1 MEQLFAGPF
10 RPKQFTLLL
19 PSRKILRHTCQRSY
33 VNLKISQAKTFQSV
47 NQKCT
52 FMQVKQLKKEYKA
65 VRKLLLMSSTID
77 CLPSRSSLGNYR
89 FYSTEKDEAKKNENK
104 NEDKNKNED
113 EKKKD
118 DGKKTDED
126 KKHVNTTELLR
137 ITNSLDFWIA
147 FLISIVMSW
156 FLSGPKPEGKTVKY
170 EEFVNDYLMKGRVSH
185 VTIYAGRD
193 GRAVERPQ
201 ATLYPVKY
209 KNMADEKL
217 NIELASHG
225 FEKKLRQLES
235 DLNVQKTESIPVNYS
250 DKVLLTEREHQLLR
264 IIAAFY
270 VFSTVW
276 IFMRLR
282 KFVTRSKDKV
292 PKDSTVEK
300 LWDGSIMSESFSL
313 TRGDKLMKEK
323 MTFKDVAGLHEA
335 KTEVFEFVKYLK
347 NRDLVQKLGA
357 RPPTGALLLGPPG
370 CGKTLLAKALASECD
385 VPFYYMAATEFMDM
399 FVGAGASKVRKLFQ
413 NARENAP
420 CIIYI
425 DEIDAIG
432 RVRGQSNQSDEQLLN
447 QLLTELDGMNERK
460 DVIILASTNR
470 ADVLDKALLR
480 PGRFDRHIM
489 IDLPTLL
496 ERTEL
501 FELYLNKLKLKSPV
515 STYANKLAKLTPG
528 MSGADISNIC
538 NEAAIHAA
546 RVGNTEVSASD
557 FEFAIERIIAG
568 AAKSTNTLT
577 YGDKKVIAYH
587 EAGHAV
593 VGWLLEHT
601 DALLKVTIVP
611 RTTNIL
617 GFAQYLPKE
626 NQLYSNEQLFEMM
639 CMALGGRVAESV
651 IFNSI
656 TNGAQ
661 DDLTRVTKIAYAQI
675 KTYGMSKTV
684 GLLSF
689 PLDDD
694 MGIRPFSKKYQNM
707 IDIEAQQLVGQAYRR
722 TEKIIQE
729 NVDKLHKVA
738 NLLLE
743 KETISASQI
752 EELIGPPPFGKKN
765 MIDPETLYDDEV
777 AESLSPSKPKD
788 TTKSV

>member
-1 MEQLFAGPF
+1 
-10 RPKQFTLLL
+10 
-19 PSRKILRHTCQRSY
+19 
-33 VNLKISQAKTFQSV
+33 
-47 NQKCT
+47 
-52 FMQVKQLKKEYKA
+52 
-65 VRKLLLMSSTID
+65 
-77 CLPSRSSLGNYR
+77 
-89 FYSTEKDEAKKNENK
+89 
-104 NEDKNKNED
+104 
-113 EKKKD
+113 
-118 DGKKTDED
+118 
-126 KKHVNTTELLR
+126 
-137 ITNSLDFWIA
+137 
-147 FLISIVMSW
+147 
-156 FLSGPKPEGKTVKY
+156 
-170 EEFVNDYLMKGRVSH
+170 
-185 VTIYAGRD
+185 
-193 GRAVERPQ
+193 
-201 ATLYPVKY
+201 
-209 KNMADEKL
+209 
-217 NIELASHG
+217 
-225 FEKKLRQLES
+225 
-235 DLNVQKTESIPVNYS
+235 
-250 DKVLLTEREHQLLR
+250 
-264 IIAAFY
+264 
-270 VFSTVW
+270 
-276 IFMRLR
+276 
-282 KFVTRSKDKV
+282 
-292 PKDSTVEK
+292 
-300 LWDGSIMSESFSL
+300 
-313 TRGDKLMKEK
+313 
-323 MTFKDVAGLHEA
+323 
-335 KTEVFEFVKYLK
+335 
-347 NRDLVQKLGA
+347 KLGA

-568 AAKSTNTLT
+568 
-577 YGDKKVIAYH
+577 
-587 EAGHAV
+587 E
-593 VGWLLEHT
+593 LET
-601 DALLKVTIVP
+601 KFW
-611 RTTNIL
+611 
-617 GFAQYLPKE
+617 GFAQYFPKE